1 MEVRNCR
8 SCGRLFNYMG
18 GAPLCPACQKKLE
31 EKFQEVK
38 AFLEENPNS
47 SVETVAEE
55 LDVSVKQTGSG
66 FARSVCHFPWQEQ
79 TALSVR
85 PAGSRSARE
94 DFARSAR
101 TIWRTRLQSR
111 FISRSRRSRRRQSG
125 IKTACVFSNNTKR
138 INRAWVSGSVF
149 CFENK

>member
-1 MEVRNCR
+1 M
-8 SCGRLFNYMG
+8 
-18 GAPLCPACQKKLE
+18 
-31 EKFQEVK
+31 
-38 AFLEENPNS
+38 
-47 SVETVAEE
+47 
-55 LDVSVKQTGSG
+55 SVKQIRQWIREERLCTFRG
-66 FARSVCHFPWQEQ
+66 RSDGIVCESCRKPIR
-79 TALSVR
+79 T
-85 PAGSRSARE
+85 E

-149 CFENK
+149 ALKINSAVLIIKKEC

>member
-55 LDVSVKQTGSG
+55 LDVSVNQIRQWIRVERLS
-66 FARSVCHFPWQEQ
+66 
-79 TALSVR
+79 LSV
-85 PAGSRSARE
+85 AGADGIVCE
-94 DFARSAR
+94 TCGKPIR
-101 TIWRTRLQSR
+101 TGR
-111 FISRSRRSRRRQSG
+111 FCE
-125 IKTACVFSNNTKR
+125 KCKNNMANALAESIHKPEPPQETERDK
-138 INRAWVSGSVF
+138 NRMRF
-149 CFENK
+149 LK

>member
-55 LDVSVKQTGSG
+55 LDVSVKQIRQWIREERLSLSVAGADGIVCETCGKPIRTGRFCEKCKNNMANALAESI
-66 FARSVCHFPWQEQ
+66 HKPEPPQ
-79 TALSVR
+79 TA
-85 PAGSRSARE
+85 
-94 DFARSAR
+94 
-101 TIWRTRLQSR
+101 
-111 FISRSRRSRRRQSG
+111 
-125 IKTACVFSNNTKR
+125 
-138 INRAWVSGSVF
+138 
-149 CFENK
+149 

>member
-55 LDVSVKQTGSG
+55 LDVSVKQIRQWIREERLSL
-66 FARSVCHFPWQEQ
+66 SVAG
-79 TALSVR
+79 ALSVR

>member
-55 LDVSVKQTGSG
+55 LDVSVKQIRQWIREERLSLSVAGADGIVCETCGCGGSG
-66 FARSVCHFPWQEQ
+66 
-79 TALSVR
+79 L
-85 PAGSRSARE
+85 
-94 DFARSAR
+94 
-101 TIWRTRLQSR
+101 
-111 FISRSRRSRRRQSG
+111 
-125 IKTACVFSNNTKR
+125 
-138 INRAWVSGSVF
+138 
-149 CFENK
+149 

>member
-55 LDVSVKQTGSG
+55 LDVSVKQIRQWIREERLS
-66 FARSVCHFPWQEQ
+66 
-79 TALSVR
+79 LSV
-85 PAGSRSARE
+85 AGADGIVCETCGKPIRTE

-111 FISRSRRSRRRQSG
+111 FISRSRRRRQSG